1 MTDPRIKIG
10 DRPAGRA
17 KRSDLRRGAFPVL
30 RIGVVSG
37 VTGILCC
44 AGPTVPALLG
54 WLALRRRNACS
65 ADGVKRLRRRLAG
78 AVAVAVVTYAILYGV
93 TTWLG
98 TLAH

>member
-1 MTDPRIKIG
+1 MTDPRTEIR
-10 DRPAGRA
+10 DMPAGREM
-17 KRSDLRRGAFPVL
+17 RTDPRRGAFPVL

-65 ADGVKRLRRRLAG
+65 IDGVKRLRRRLAG
-78 AVAVAVVTYAILYGV
+78 AVAVAVATYRPWRSARPGS
-93 TTWLG
+93 
-98 TLAH
+98 